1 MNLQSTCRFLLPIV
15 VSAATVLSASADDL
29 RNIKRGEPVPPC
41 SLAAID
47 GTTIDSSQFKNSV
60 VVYVCLS
67 AEQRRSEMAAM
78 ESQGVIQNL
87 GNEPVRLIHVTA
99 DITQKAYF
107 EKFRQ
112 DRGITTPLV
121 LDAQRTFYS
130 KLGLIVFPTTVIVNK
145 DGKLDSVISLHN
157 SDYRQALD
165 AHIKHALG
173 KLTDAQLDEQLAA
186 RPTEDASP
194 KNAASSHR
202 ALARLMREKG
212 QLDAARSELTK
223 GLELDKDNREIML
236 DLADLNL
243 ATDDLEGADAMV
255 QKVLAAQADHRR
267 AKLLKGEILLRK
279 GKLDE
284 SQAVLEEALTLNPN
298 PELVHYYLGRVME
311 AKGDKDQALKHY
323 HEALARFVKETH
335 AAAPAAKD
343 AR

>member
-1 MNLQSTCRFLLPIV
+1 MKLQHCRSLLLLV
-15 VSAATVLSASADDL
+15 VTGLSAAAALADDL

-41 SLAAID
+41 TLSAID
-47 GTTIDSSQFKNSV
+47 GTSIDSGQFKDSV

-78 ESQGVIQNL
+78 ESQGVIQAL
-87 GNEPVRLIHVTA
+87 ANEPVRLIHVTA

-112 DRGITTPLV
+112 DRTITTPLA

-145 DGKLDSVISLHN
+145 EGKLDSVISLHN
-157 SDYRQALD
+157 SDYRHALD
-165 AHIKHALG
+165 AHVQHALG
-173 KLTDAQLDEQLAA
+173 KLTDAQLDEKLAA
-186 RPTEDASP
+186 RPTDNASP
-194 KNAASSHR
+194 RNAASSHR

-212 QLDAARSELTK
+212 QIDAAKSELTK

-236 DLADLNL
+236 DLAELNL
-243 ATDDLEGADAMV
+243 ATDELDAADALV
-255 QKVLAAQADHRR
+255 QKVLSAQADHRR
-267 AKLLKGEILLRK
+267 AKLVKGEILLRK

-284 SQAVLEEALTLNPN
+284 AQAILEEALALNPS

-311 AKGDKDQALKHY
+311 AKGDKDKALKHY
-323 HEALARFVKETH
+323 HEALARFVKEPL
-335 AAAPAAKD
+335 AAGSAPKD
-343 AR
+343 TK